1 MPSDLSVEQWNAAT
15 ESWSPQAGRAGDRI
29 QLRLSDELVL
39 PTLSEGL
46 LGVAQRFSNGMSR
59 SVDAVYRQMDNIYA
73 FYETNLQWDDNHAV
87 ATGSTDGSLIH
98 ICFWQPTKTLIRPT
112 GDYSF
117 VSVGWHMSIKCGDS
131 LMVWVITRALSRI
144 ILMIEEHN
152 SLIIT

>member
-46 LGVAQRFSNGMSR
+46 LGVAQRFSNGMSW

-87 ATGSTDGSLIH
+87 ATGSTDGSL
-98 ICFWQPTKTLIRPT
+98 
-112 GDYSF
+112 
-117 VSVGWHMSIKCGDS
+117 DS
-131 LMVWVITRALSRI
+131 HLLLATYQ
-144 ILMIEEHN
+144 N
-152 SLIIT
+152 T